1 MEEHRLGNRIRA
13 FRKLKGYTQ
22 QEFAAKLGISITLL
36 GSVERGMKDPSEQL
50 LIQIGQLLNI
60 NMDELL
66 ELKMEHREG

>member
-1 MEEHRLGNRIRA
+1 MGNRIRA

-22 QEFAAKLGISITLL
+22 QQFAAELGISITLL

-50 LIQIGQLLNI
+50 LNRIGQSLGI
-60 NMDELL
+60 KMEELL